1 MKHPNDPE
9 LLSMYRQAAEQA
21 HTDGIRA
28 CEEKRLTTWI
38 WYNCKFPLECLF
50 YLVLGIGCELADYE
64 AQLCGFE
71 PAARTTA
78 GNDELNQKPQE
89 YEP

>member
-9 LLSMYRQAAEQA
+9 LLFMYRQAAEQA

-64 AQLCGFE
+64 AQG
-71 PAARTTA
+71 T
-78 GNDELNQKPQE
+78 DELNQKPQE